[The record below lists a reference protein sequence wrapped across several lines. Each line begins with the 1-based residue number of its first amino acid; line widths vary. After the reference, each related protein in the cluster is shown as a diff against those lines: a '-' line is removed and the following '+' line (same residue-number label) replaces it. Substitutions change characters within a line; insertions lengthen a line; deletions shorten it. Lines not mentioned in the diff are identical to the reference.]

1 MEKAFLLEDLEE
13 QCTEV
18 PYGFREVSLMIKKS
32 LYGLKQS
39 PNFGLEV
46 STNLR
51 DYCKGNYTLFIK
63 QRSLHN

>member
-13 QCTEV
+13 QYTEV
-18 PYGFREVSLMIKKS
+18 PYGFREATTKKLLS
-32 LYGLKQS
+32 GLKQS

-46 STNLR
+46 SRNIQ

-63 QRSLHN
+63 QRSLSN